1 MKIYHFNELN
11 QFYSPV
17 SSAISI
23 AKHEVAFAEPLH
35 GHDYYEIEYVYEG
48 RGVQV
53 INDTPYPVETG
64 CIMLFNITDV
74 HSYYSLKDMSVYNC
88 CFKSKNFLHNFSFN
102 SLSSPVI
109 RLDSYFQLQVEQLFH
124 LLETELKVKKPQYQD
139 VAWSLLELILFSIFR
154 NDTAQVLSSA
164 FWSPLL
170 TNIASKYK
178 TITLADAADIM
189 GISIR
194 HFCRLFKQDY
204 NCTFHEYIKAIRI
217 QQAKHQLLFTDKNVS
232 EILGAV
238 GYGNA
243 CSFFQ
248 DFKQIV
254 GVTPLQYRSQMK
266 KISVNT
272 SVHTEKTAISPAEE

>member
-11 QFYSPV
+11 QFYAPV
-17 SSAISI
+17 SNAISI

-64 CIMLFNITDV
+64 CIMLFNTTDV
-74 HSYYSLKDMSVYNC
+74 HSYYSLKDMAIYNC
-88 CFKSKNFLHNFSFN
+88 CFKTKNFIHNFSFH

-154 NDTAQVLSSA
+154 NDTAQVLSNPY
-164 FWSPLL
+164 WSPLL
-170 TNIASKYK
+170 TNIASNYK
-178 TITLADAADIM
+178 TITLTDAAGIM

-194 HFCRLFKQDY
+194 HFCRLFKQDFS
-204 NCTFHEYIKAIRI
+204 CTFHEYMKVIRI
-217 QQAKHQLLFTDKNVS
+217 QQAKHQLLFTDKNIN
-232 EILGAV
+232 EILETV

-243 CSFFQ
+243 SSFFQ

-254 GVTPLQYRSQMK
+254 GVTPLQYRSQK
-266 KISVNT
+266 K
-272 SVHTEKTAISPAEE
+272 EF